1 MKRNE
6 IVEKIVKEGFS
17 EKTLVKFTDK
27 QLFELSDRI
36 LGEQVSKGSV
46 VMKKATTPP
55 AEVKKMTDQGLNVEL
70 REKEL
75 TNKQKKNIDKNK
87 NGKIDKEDF
96 LMLLKGKKGEKRC
109 EDCDKPHKDCTCN
122 KEYMGEGE
130 YHEKR
135 KEDAK
140 DWFEKNKEGMKLCK
154 GCDKPKSKCECKK
167 DVSELIRFYDD
178 DGERIKD
185 KKGKDSYSSTK
196 DKDFEEKTKS
206 KKEKKKEDKKEV
218 NETKNWVKNLVEKK
232 EFHSFT
238 SKNEI
243 MELIEMKLGE
253 TEMTIQHGPK
263 VKKGHNGI
271 PKFMSYD
278 AIVAAAE
285 PKEKPK
291 TSPTET
297 PTKDPGTKTPPKKDP
312 RKTPFKP
319 GPGPNPKPKA
329 LKETE

>member
-6 IVEKIVKEGFS
+6 IVEKLIKEGFS

-27 QLFELSDRI
+27 QLNELSDRI
-36 LGEQVSKGSV
+36 LSEQTVKGSV
-46 VMKKATTPP
+46 VMKKATTAP
-55 AEVKKMTDQGLNVEL
+55 ADVKKMTDQGLNVEL

-75 TNKQKKNIDKNK
+75 TDKQKKNIDKNK

-96 LMLLKGKKGEKRC
+96 MMLLKGKKKEKRC
-109 EDCDKPHKDCTCN
+109 EDCNKPHKECTCN

-167 DVSELIRFYDD
+167 DSI
-178 DGERIKD
+178 
-185 KKGKDSYSSTK
+185 
-196 DKDFEEKTKS
+196 
-206 KKEKKKEDKKEV
+206 

-243 MELIEMKLGE
+243 MELIEMKLSE
-253 TEMTIQHGPK
+253 TEMMTQHGPK

-271 PKFMSYD
+271 PEFMSYD
-278 AIVAAAE
+278 AIVTAAE
-285 PKEKPK
+285 PKTEPSTKPA
-291 TSPTET
+291 

>member
-6 IVEKIVKEGFS
+6 IVEKLIKEGFS

-27 QLFELSDRI
+27 QLTELSERL
-36 LGEQVSKGSV
+36 LGEQNKGSV

-75 TNKQKKNIDKNK
+75 TDKQKKNIDKNK
-87 NGKIDKEDF
+87 NGKIDKQDF
-96 LMLLKGKKGEKRC
+96 IMLLKGKKGEKRC

-122 KEYMGEGE
+122 KDYMGEE
-130 YHEKR
+130 
-135 KEDAK
+135 
-140 DWFEKNKEGMKLCK
+140 
-154 GCDKPKSKCECKK
+154 
-167 DVSELIRFYDD
+167 I
-178 DGERIKD
+178 
-185 KKGKDSYSSTK
+185 
-196 DKDFEEKTKS
+196 
-206 KKEKKKEDKKEV
+206 

-243 MELIEMKLGE
+243 MELIEMKLSE
-253 TEMTIQHGPK
+253 TEMVTQHGPK

-271 PKFMSYD
+271 PEFMSYD

-285 PKEKPK
+285 PKTEPSTKPA
-291 TSPTET
+291 

>member
-6 IVEKIVKEGFS
+6 IVEKLVKEGFS

-27 QLFELSDRI
+27 QLNELSDRI
-36 LGEQVSKGSV
+36 LSEQTVKGSV
-46 VMKKATTPP
+46 VMKKATTN
-55 AEVKKMTDQGLNVEL
+55 ATDVKKMTDQGLNVEL
-70 REKEL
+70 REKEQL
-75 TNKQKKNIDKNK
+75 SPKQKKNIDKNK
-87 NGKIDKEDF
+87 NGKIDKQDF
-96 LMLLKGKKGEKRC
+96 MILLKGKKSEKKC

-206 KKEKKKEDKKEV
+206 KKEKKKEDKKDI
-218 NETKNWVKNLVEKK
+218 NETKNWVKNLVENK

-243 MELIEMKLGE
+243 MELIQTKLNESEM
-253 TEMTIQHGPK
+253 MTQHGPK

-271 PKFMSYD
+271 PEFMSYD

-285 PKEKPK
+285 PKTEPSTKPA
-291 TSPTET
+291 

>member
-6 IVEKIVKEGFS
+6 IVEKLVKEGFS

-27 QLFELSDRI
+27 QLTELSDRI
-36 LGEQVSKGSV
+36 LSEQTVKGSV
-46 VMKKATTPP
+46 VMKKATTAP
-55 AEVKKMTDQGLNVEL
+55 ADVKKMTDQGLNVEL

-75 TNKQKKNIDKNK
+75 TNKQKKNIDKNN

-96 LMLLKGKKGEKRC
+96 LMLLKKKKEEKKC
-109 EDCDKPHKDCTCN
+109 EDCDKPHKECTCN

-167 DVSELIRFYDD
+167 DSI
-178 DGERIKD
+178 
-185 KKGKDSYSSTK
+185 
-196 DKDFEEKTKS
+196 
-206 KKEKKKEDKKEV
+206 

-243 MELIEMKLGE
+243 MELIEMKLSE
-253 TEMTIQHGPK
+253 TEMMTQHGPK

-271 PKFMSYD
+271 PEFMSYD
-278 AIVAAAE
+278 AIVTAAE
-285 PKEKPK
+285 PKTEPSTKPA
-291 TSPTET
+291 